1 MQRHWRSLVVIFGL
15 ILVGFVGGLGFGSVA
30 IALGSLVS
38 GLVVAF
44 VMSIAFLRADG
55 HSPEHHTRADRVF
68 DDMNP

>member
-15 ILVGFVGGLGFGSVA
+15 ILAGFVGGLALDSIA
-30 IALGSLVS
+30 IALASLVS

-44 VMSIAFLRADG
+44 VMATAFLRADG
-55 HSPEHHTRADRVF
+55 HSPEHHARMDRVF